1 MNTALY
7 YKNMTLMLLQ
17 LKNESL
23 LLILKITVILN
34 KRKQNQS
41 KL

>member
-1 MNTALY
+1 MNTVLY

-34 KRKQNQS
+34 KRRQN
-41 KL
+41 